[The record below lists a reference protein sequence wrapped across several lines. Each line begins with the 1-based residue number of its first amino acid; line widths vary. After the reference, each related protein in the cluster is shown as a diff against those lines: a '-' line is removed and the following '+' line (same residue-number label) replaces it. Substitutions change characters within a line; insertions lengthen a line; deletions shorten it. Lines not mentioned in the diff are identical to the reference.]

1 MTLPT
6 NAFASYET
14 VGNREDLADIIYR
27 IDPTETPFLSGVE
40 KAKATAV
47 NHEWQ
52 VQNLATAS
60 SSNAQL
66 EGDDAAADAATAT
79 VRLGNIAQI
88 GRKVPQVTGTQQAV
102 DHAGRG
108 NEMAYQEM
116 LKGLE
121 LKRDMESSLIASTAV
136 KATGSDTG
144 IRRLAGV
151 GCWVA
156 HNSSVSTAGTTGVDP
171 TETLGY
177 SNGSTFRTDGTQR
190 AFTEAQLK
198 NVLQQIWIAGGKP
211 DVIMTGAFNKQVFT
225 TFTGRSSPIEQA
237 VTKKITAA
245 VDAYESDFG
254 VLKVIPNRFQRQR
267 DVWAFQMD
275 LWAVA
280 FVNGRR
286 MVSVPLAQVGD
297 SIRRMI
303 LSEYTLE
310 SRNERAS
317 GIVADLSTS

>member
-1 MTLPT
+1 MSLPT
-6 NAFASYET
+6 NAFATYEAI
-14 VGNREDLADIIYR
+14 GNREDLADVIYR
-27 IDPTETPFLSGVE
+27 VDPTETPFLSGVE

-66 EGDDAAADAATAT
+66 EGDDASADATTAT

-88 GRKVPQVTGTQQAV
+88 SRKVPQVTGTQQAV

-121 LKRDMESSLIASTAV
+121 LKRDMESALIGVNQAKV
-136 KATGSDTG
+136 TGSDSTV
-144 IRRLAGV
+144 RRVASVLSWV
-151 GCWVA
+151 G
-156 HNSSVSTAGTTGVDP
+156 HNTSVSTGATTGVDP
-171 TETLGY
+171 TETNGY
-177 SNGSTFRTDGTQR
+177 TNGTGTRTDGTQR
-190 AFTEAQLK
+190 AFTEAMLK
-198 NVLQQIWIAGGKP
+198 SVLQSIWVSGGKP
-211 DVIMTGAFNKQVFT
+211 DVIMTGSFNKQVFS

-267 DVWAFQMD
+267 EVHIFQMD
-275 LWAVA
+275 LWGVA

-286 MVSVPLAQVGD
+286 MVSVPLSQTGD

-310 SRNERAS
+310 ARNERAQ
-317 GIVADLSTS
+317 GIVADLTTS

>member
-1 MTLPT
+1 M
-6 NAFASYET
+6 
-14 VGNREDLADIIYR
+14 
-27 IDPTETPFLSGVE
+27 
-40 KAKATAV
+40 
-47 NHEWQ
+47 
-52 VQNLATAS
+52 
-60 SSNAQL
+60 
-66 EGDDAAADAATAT
+66 
-79 VRLGNIAQI
+79 
-88 GRKVPQVTGTQQAV
+88 PQVSGTQQAV

-121 LKRDMESSLIASTAV
+121 LKRDMESSLIGTNTAKAS
-136 KATGSDTG
+136 GSDTAV
-144 IRRLAGV
+144 RRLASVLSWV
-151 GCWVA
+151 GF
-156 HNSSVSTAGTTGVDP
+156 NSSVSTSGTTGVDP
-171 TETLGY
+171 TLTLTQTDGT
-177 SNGSTFRTDGTQR
+177 GTRTDGTQR
-190 AFTEAQLK
+190 AFTEPQLK
-198 NVLQQIWIAGGKP
+198 TVLQSIWVAGGKP
-211 DVIMTGAFNKQVFT
+211 DVIMTGSFNKQVFS

-267 DVWAFQMD
+267 EVWAFQMD

-310 SRNERAS
+310 SRNQKAS
-317 GIVADLSTS
+317 GIVADLTTS